1 MIIALEGE
9 IVHKEPTLL
18 HIKLPNGITYLVHI
32 SLNCSASLAK
42 GPVDISISQIFK
54 EDSQNL
60 YGFVDKTEKEIF
72 DRVIKITGIGPS
84 TALAICSTFKPD
96 EFAKAVMAG
105 DVNAIKKVPGIGPK
119 SAKRLLVE
127 LGDFSLEA
135 DRTNPASIAEEEAQ
149 LALESLGFKKES
161 IRKALKSCE
170 SGTTEALIK
179 EALKKLT

>member
-18 HIKLPNGITYLVHI
+18 HMKLPNGITYLVHI
-32 SLNCSASLAK
+32 SLNCSASLSK
-42 GPVDISISQIFK
+42 GAASLLISQIFK

-84 TALAICSTFKPD
+84 TALAICSTFKP
-96 EFAKAVMAG
+96 EAFAKAVMAG
-105 DVNAIKKVPGIGPK
+105 DVNSIKKVPGIGPK

-127 LGDFSLEA
+127 LGDFSFEA
-135 DRTNPASIAEEEAQ
+135 EAMTPASIAHEEAR

-161 IRKALKSCE
+161 IAKALKACQSV
-170 SGTTEALIK
+170 TTEALIK
-179 EALKKLT
+179 EALKRLT